1 MAGNDIPAS
10 GDLVFKPSAR
20 AFFVHYVA
28 MFLVFCGPPAQSGG
42 GAARLAG
49 DPPGAHCPGRSDL
62 PEIRPGVPGN
72 LPGGGP
78 GARRWP
84 SPRKQEI
91 AWENLGEIL
100 VLRGLTQTILQVGNL
115 AFRDKAGGP
124 ELFWY
129 GLLNPKDV
137 KDLIERKR
145 S

>member
-1 MAGNDIPAS
+1 MGGIIMAGNEISTS

-49 DPPGAHCPGRSDL
+49 DPPGAHCPGRGDL

-78 GARRWP
+78 GLALAFPPGTGDR
-84 SPRKQEI
+84 
-91 AWENLGEIL
+91 LGEPGGDPGAP
-100 VLRGLTQTILQVGNL
+100 GL
-115 AFRDKAGGP
+115 DPDHPPGGQP
-124 ELFWY
+124 RLP
-129 GLLNPKDV
+129 G
-137 KDLIERKR
+137 
-145 S
+145 